1 MAHTKA
7 KGSSKLGRDS
17 QAKRL
22 GIKVYGGQKIKSG
35 NIIVRQRGTKYHLG
49 KNVMAGKDHTI
60 FALCDGVVEFKLKKV
75 QKFNNQLKATQ
86 LVSVVKAK

>member
-22 GIKVYGGQKIKSG
+22 GIKVYGGSKVRSG
-35 NIIVRQRGTKYHLG
+35 NIIVRQRGTVCHVG
-49 KNVMAGKDHTI
+49 ENVMLGRDHTI
-60 FALCDGVVEFKLKKV
+60 YATADGIVEFKLKKI
-75 QKFNNQLKATQ
+75 KRFNGQLKPTQ
-86 LVSVVKAK
+86 VVNVKTE